1 MPGLN
6 EDKMEIVRALVE
18 SAPDKVVGGLQA
30 ALAESAGDAV
40 LAGVRALVEVE
51 AQDRRLRNAILLPIA
66 PLCVGD
72 GAANDRLVFPARALA
87 LIWRGLKATAPD
99 EVAQAAA
106 ALADPNPETPAP
118 EVFDALAAAAAAGLR
133 EAQVREF
140 AMAAELCDQARP
152 DGAASLCACLD
163 LGPIVRNTTGK
174 LGEWI
179 SRTSDENTASARVA
193 YKDAVA
199 VAEDSGPRFF
209 EMLAGQLAHPWM
221 VLRILSAIM
230 DGPDERYFS
239 GSELASF
246 PVRLMDEIDRRLIE
260 IARFDVNG
268 GPKAGI
274 AAAKLVETVTLQIS
288 ELEETIELDREGGG
302 WGGRIGKQKRSLANV
317 VEGKLR
323 EGEKTALAALP
334 TQPARIAKI
343 LRAIPKVAEP
353 PNRALVHRA
362 VTLLTF
368 ADESRSSAN
377 YGGFSAA
384 RTKTLEK
391 VGDMLDPYVEELL
404 ERIRSHEVAD
414 VETACAYLAVA
425 ADFARLARDEKA
437 ADIIRRRTV
446 SACAAEKASHPE
458 DGEAAA

>member
-6 EDKMEIVRALVE
+6 QDKMEIVRALVE

-30 ALAESAGDAV
+30 ALAETAGDDV
-40 LAGVRALVEVE
+40 LAGVRNLVEIE
-51 AQDRRLRNAILLPIA
+51 AKDRRLRNAILLPIA

-72 GAANDRLVFPARALA
+72 GSASDRLVFPARALA
-87 LIWRGLKATAPD
+87 LIWRGLKATAPV

-106 ALADPNPETPAP
+106 AIADHNPETPAP
-118 EVFDALAAAAAAGLR
+118 EVFDTLATAAATGLR
-133 EAQVREF
+133 ERDVQAFIQ
-140 AMAAELCDQARP
+140 AADLCDQARAN
-152 DGAASLCACLD
+152 GAASLCACLD
-163 LGPIVRNTTGK
+163 LGPIVRNTTSK
-174 LGEWI
+174 LSEWI

-230 DGPDERYFS
+230 DGPDESYFS

-246 PVRLMDEIDRRLIE
+246 PLRLMEEIDRGLIE
-260 IARFDVNG
+260 VSRFDVNG
-268 GPKAGI
+268 GRKAGI

-302 WGGRIGKQKRSLANV
+302 WGARIGKQKRSLANV
-317 VEGKLR
+317 VEGKLK
-323 EGEKTALAALP
+323 EAEKAAFAALP
-334 TQPARIAKI
+334 TERARIAKI
-343 LRAIPKVAEP
+343 LRAVPKVAEA
-353 PNRALVHRA
+353 PNAALVHRA
-362 VTLLTF
+362 ITLLTF

-384 RTKTLEK
+384 RAKTLEK

-404 ERIRSHEVAD
+404 ERIRSHEVED
-414 VETACAYLAVA
+414 VEIACAYLAVA

-437 ADIIRRRTV
+437 SEIIRRRTA
-446 SACAAEKASHPE
+446 SACAADKASHPE
-458 DGEAAA
+458 AGEAAA